1 MICANRENLI
11 GALAGLSPVANGVTD
26 FAPWGPPPSLIDN
39 SETVMI
45 RLLTQRQAA
54 NLLCLSERT
63 LERLRLQG
71 GGPLYV
77 KAGRAVRYR
86 ETDLEAWIA
95 ARVVS
100 NTSQIGDMS

>member
-1 MICANRENLI
+1 
-11 GALAGLSPVANGVTD
+11 
-26 FAPWGPPPSLIDN
+26 
-39 SETVMI
+39 MI

-63 LERLRLQG
+63 LERFRLQG
-71 GGPLYV
+71 GGPKFV

-86 ETDLEAWIA
+86 EADLEAWIA

-100 NTSQIGDMS
+100 STSTIGADDA